1 MFINV
6 EINLENYY
14 LQKDEK
20 ELKELF
26 KYLGI
31 GDLQINLENK
41 EVINEVT
48 INNVPNEWICI
59 NGTFITDFIRGFLEK
74 SLELIFKRRYK
85 IYDAKCSGISDKK
98 TIHFKISNEN

>member
-1 MFINV
+1 M
-6 EINLENYY
+6 ENYY
-14 LQKDEK
+14 SPKDEK

-59 NGTFITDFIRGFLEK
+59 NGTLITDFIRGFLEK
-74 SLELIFKRRYK
+74 GLEKILKRKVVIKDWHIYK
-85 IYDAKCSGISDKK
+85 QDEKVS
-98 TIHFKISNEN
+98 IHFKISNEN